1 MSENKFELLDQ
12 LVSDRSG
19 ASAMMEHMLH
29 GQLWYVGEQ
38 TVDLEGA
45 ALMQGAP
52 VPAVFLSQ
60 HHGLKLLPAAQR
72 RYPCSGHE
80 GTDCIFSRAKI
91 RTQNLIFSPSTLLG
105 CTQQHVAIIV
115 QPSLLLSIGR

>member
-1 MSENKFELLDQ
+1 
-12 LVSDRSG
+12 
-19 ASAMMEHMLH
+19 MEHMLH

-38 TVDLEGA
+38 AVDLEGA
-45 ALMQGAP
+45 ALVQGAP
-52 VPAVFLSQ
+52 VAAVFLSQ
-60 HHGLKLLPAAQR
+60 HYGLKLLPAAQR

-105 CTQQHVAIIV
+105 CAAQRVAIKV
-115 QPSLLLSIGR
+115 HPCLLLSMGR